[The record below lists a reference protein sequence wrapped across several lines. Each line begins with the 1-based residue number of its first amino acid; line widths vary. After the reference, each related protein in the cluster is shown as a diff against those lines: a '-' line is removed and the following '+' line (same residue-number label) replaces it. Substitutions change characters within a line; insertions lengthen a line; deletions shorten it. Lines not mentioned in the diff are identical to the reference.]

1 MTSAEGVYRPFQVGP
16 LSESAELRV
25 LALIDHLALGG
36 AEMLLAHFAAAA
48 PRAGIRLSVAC
59 LGQRD
64 GNPAAEPLR
73 AAGIEPVILNIPPR
87 LGLRALM
94 EVRRHIAE
102 MQPDIVHTHLGS
114 SSCLGSLAARSLK
127 IPAVSSIHGMA
138 WGRDFRSRARLALC
152 AVAQR
157 HGAARI
163 ITVSESARSA
173 YLANGWNVPTRVV
186 TIHNGIDVSAEQ
198 GEGVDVRRE
207 LGFAPDDV
215 VVGMVSALR
224 PEKGHDIAIEALRIL
239 RRRFPQLRLLIA
251 GDGPARAGIAQRVDP
266 LGDAVVMAGRR
277 FDVMRLLDAV
287 DVCLHP
293 SRADAFPTTILEAMA
308 ASVPVI
314 ATAVGGIPEI
324 VIHNRTGIL
333 VPPPPSAERIA
344 DALSCLLK
352 DRASLSD
359 LGAAGRRRYE
369 AHFTADPWVRRT
381 RALYD
386 AVLLEAGTDGR
397 CGGLAE

>member
-1 MTSAEGVYRPFQVGP
+1 VTSPEGVYRPFQVGL
-16 LSESAELRV
+16 LSDSAELRV

-36 AEMLLAHFAAAA
+36 AEMLLGQFAAAA

-59 LGQRD
+59 LGQHD

-73 AAGIEPVILNIPPR
+73 AAGVDPVILNTPQR
-87 LGLRALM
+87 LGLRALSQ
-94 EVRRHIAE
+94 VRRHIAE
-102 MQPDIVHTHLGS
+102 KQPDIVHTHLGT

-127 IPAVSSIHGMA
+127 IPAVSSIHAMA
-138 WGRDFRSRARLALC
+138 WGGDVRTRVRLSLC

-157 HGAARI
+157 YGAARI

-173 YLANGWNVPTRVV
+173 YLANRWHVPSRVV
-186 TIHNGIDVSAEQ
+186 TIHNGIDVSPEHGAAVE
-198 GEGVDVRRE
+198 VRRE
-207 LGFAPDDV
+207 LGFEPDDV

-224 PEKGHDIAIEALRIL
+224 PEKGHDIAIEALRLL

-251 GDGPARAGIAQRVDP
+251 GDGPARAGIAQFADP

-277 FDVMRLLDAV
+277 SDVMRLLDAV

-308 ASVPVI
+308 ASVPVV

-333 VPPPPSAERIA
+333 VSPPPSADRIA
-344 DALSCLLK
+344 DALSCLLN
-352 DRASLSD
+352 DRARLRE

-369 AHFTADPWVRRT
+369 AHFTAGPWVRQT

-386 AVLLEAGTDGR
+386 AVLLEARTDGR
-397 CGGLAE
+397 GGGLAE